1 MVLYSDDGFIPALSG
16 SGGITPVGLA
26 MGPATGGVSLVMVA
40 VVQASE
46 C

>member
-26 MGPATGGVSLVMVA
+26 MGPATGGVSLVKVA
-40 VVQASE
+40 AAQ
-46 C
+46 